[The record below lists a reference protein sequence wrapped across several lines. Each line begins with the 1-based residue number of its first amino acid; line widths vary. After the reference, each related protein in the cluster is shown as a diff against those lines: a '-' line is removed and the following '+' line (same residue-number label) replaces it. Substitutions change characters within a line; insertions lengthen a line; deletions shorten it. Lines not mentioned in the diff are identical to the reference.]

1 MSSGLTVKSW
11 KRHGRDRLYVNLPN
25 GTAVAW
31 ADRATGAVTIKVRQ
45 YQEEALVL
53 LRAHLGDGLTVD
65 TAGSATSASPAAAS
79 SQVPPP
85 PRRAAPPASLPPLTP
100 SEDLARNPPG
110 ARLIGLMAE
119 RGPSAVQ
126 RLRSKLLR
134 QPSEWDSFYTGL
146 KGEKKVGRE
155 LARLSRSGWHAL
167 HGIQKG
173 NGGDID
179 HLLIGPGGV
188 FTINTKTH
196 RGATVW
202 VGDTMVKV
210 NGGPPRPFAAASRTE
225 ADFVRRALQRYCD
238 FAMSVEPMLVFVGV
252 ESLHQSNPQSAVRV
266 CQEREIAALGPLA
279 GRLTTEQ
286 VEAVYAVAR
295 HRRVWLR
302 G

>member
-1 MSSGLTVKSW
+1 M
-11 KRHGRDRLYVNLPN
+11 NLPN

-31 ADRATGAVTIKVRQ
+31 ADRATKAVTIKVRQ
-45 YQEEALVL
+45 YQDEALLL

-65 TAGSATSASPAAAS
+65 TAGSATSASPVGAPPR
-79 SQVPPP
+79 QVPPP
-85 PRRAAPPASLPPLTP
+85 PNRVTPPASLPPLTP

-134 QPSEWDSFYTGL
+134 QSSEWDSFYTGL

-155 LARLSRSGWHAL
+155 LARLSRCGWHAL

-196 RGATVW
+196 CGAAVW
-202 VGDTMVKV
+202 VGDAMVKV
-210 NGGPPRPFAAASRTE
+210 NGGPPRPYAAASKTE
-225 ADFVRRALQRYCD
+225 ADFVRRSLQQYCD
-238 FAMSVEPMLVFVGV
+238 FEVSVEPMLVFVGV

-266 CQEREIAALGPLA
+266 CQEREIAALGPLT
-279 GRLTTEQ
+279 GSLTAEQ
-286 VEAVYAVAR
+286 VETVYAVAR